1 MSEETGGAPGAD
13 HDGDRGYLFR
23 RSLDA
28 RLMFA
33 VVWTVIASAIYFSLG
48 VVAGYALGLTPVV
61 FLAGGLMFALALMTY
76 VEGGSLHQDRAGST
90 VFARYAF
97 NELWSFIAGWAMLLD
112 YIILLAVCVFTAT
125 NYLDPFWSELSEGT
139 VELFACFGLLI
150 YVAVRNIRGFSTS
163 RSRRVS
169 CWWPPTSPS
178 RRRSS
183 SSAWRCCSTP
193 RVITDSI
200 DLGTTPSWEDLI
212 VALGIATVVSTGLES
227 AAGLSGEIRVPARIC
242 GSSCRSAR

>member
-1 MSEETGGAPGAD
+1 MSEETGGAPGAG

-125 NYLDPFWSELSEGT
+125 NYLDPFWSELSEGHRR
-139 VELFACFGLLI
+139 APRLLRPPDLRRGPQHPRVLD
-150 YVAVRNIRGFSTS
+150 VALAPRLAAGG
-163 RSRRVS
+163 RRH
-169 CWWPPTSPS
+169 
-178 RRRSS
+178 RRPGWRSS
-183 SSAWRCCSTP
+183 CSAWRCCSTP
-193 RVITDSI
+193 R
-200 DLGTTPSWEDLI
+200 
-212 VALGIATVVSTGLES
+212 
-227 AAGLSGEIRVPARIC
+227 
-242 GSSCRSAR
+242 